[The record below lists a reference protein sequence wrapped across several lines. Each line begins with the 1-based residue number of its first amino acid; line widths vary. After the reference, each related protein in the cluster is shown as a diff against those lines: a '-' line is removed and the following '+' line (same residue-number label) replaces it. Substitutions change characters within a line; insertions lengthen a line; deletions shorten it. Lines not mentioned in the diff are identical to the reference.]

1 MSIETVEYRGYEIKI
16 GIDWFEVNP
25 REDDNLGT
33 MICFHRNYKL
43 GDENINDYTV
53 EDIRKIENS
62 KDYVSLP
69 LYLYDHSGITMN
81 TTGFT
86 CRFDSGRIGLIFV
99 SKERIREEYG
109 WKNLTSKRV
118 KQIEGYLKGEVEL
131 YNCCISGQVYCYDIE
146 KDGEDIG
153 QSCGGFLG
161 YDHEKSG
168 LIECAEETIDNILHE
183 QEKIETEE
191 KNNNGV
197 QLELNLV

>member
-1 MSIETVEYRGYEIKI
+1 
-16 GIDWFEVNP
+16 
-25 REDDNLGT
+25 